1 MNLKTIVDKIN
12 DGTKLLLMI
21 PTIIFANRDDA
32 FIENVHVVSDFE
44 EGRPDLIAAKYY
56 GSPQG
61 LDIILKYNGI
71 SNPFSIQ
78 KGEQI
83 KIPLRSI
90 ALKKFNR
97 PQAVEEDV
105 VKRQF
110 IDTKRLSQ
118 KDRARIKA
126 LQKKYGKEDL
136 LPPNV
141 LDVGKK
147 TYKFERGK
155 IIFGR
160 QAQSDPVARKIASDV
175 TRGRKEIPT
184 GSSSPVEN
192 VENINRD
199 VRTTQTNVTNVS
211 NTTQNINRDTT
222 STQ

>member
-12 DGTKLLLMI
+12 DGTKLLMMI
-21 PTIIFANRDDA
+21 PTIIFANRENA
-32 FIENVHVVSDFE
+32 LIENVHIVSDFE

-78 KGEQI
+78 KGEEL
-83 KIPLRSI
+83 KIPVRNI
-90 ALKKFNR
+90 TLKKFNR
-97 PQAVEEDV
+97 PQTVEDDI
-105 VKRQF
+105 VKKQF
-110 IDTKRLSQ
+110 IDTKRLSK
-118 KDRARIKA
+118 KDQRRVKA

-160 QAQSDPVARKIASDV
+160 QAQSDPVAEKIASDV
-175 TRGRKEIPT
+175 VRGRKEIPT
-184 GSSSPVEN
+184 SPSSTVNS

-199 VRTTQTNVTNVS
+199 VR
-211 NTTQNINRDTT
+211 

>member
-12 DGTKLLLMI
+12 DGAKLLLMI
-21 PTIIFANRDDA
+21 PTVIFARRDDA

-78 KGEQI
+78 RGEEL
-83 KIPLRSI
+83 KIPVRNI
-90 ALKKFNR
+90 TLKKFNR
-97 PQAVEEDV
+97 PTQVDDDI
-105 VKRQF
+105 VKKQF
-110 IDTKRLSQ
+110 IDTKRLSK
-118 KDRARIKA
+118 KDQRRVKA
-126 LQKKYGKEDL
+126 LQKKYGQKDL

-141 LDVGKK
+141 LPEGKK

-155 IIFGR
+155 IIFGK
-160 QAQSDPVARKIASDV
+160 QAQSDPVAEKITRDV
-175 TRGRKEIPT
+175 VRGRKEIPT
-184 GSSSPVEN
+184 NPSSTVNSVE
-192 VENINRD
+192 
-199 VRTTQTNVTNVS
+199 S
-211 NTTQNINRDTT
+211 INRDTR

>member
-12 DGTKLLLMI
+12 DGTKLLMMI
-21 PTIIFANRDDA
+21 PTIIFANRENA
-32 FIENVHVVSDFE
+32 LIENVHIVSDFE

-78 KGEQI
+78 KGEEL
-83 KIPLRSI
+83 KIPVRNI
-90 ALKKFNR
+90 TLKKFTR
-97 PQAVEEDV
+97 PAQIEDDI
-105 VKRQF
+105 VKKQF
-110 IDTKRLSQ
+110 IDTKRLSR
-118 KDRARIKA
+118 KDQRRVKA
-126 LQKKYGKEDL
+126 LQKKYGKNDL

-155 IIFGR
+155 IVFGK
-160 QAQSDPVARKIASDV
+160 QAQSDPVAEKIASEV
-175 TRGRKEIPT
+175 VRGRKEIPT
-184 GSSSPVEN
+184 GASSPVEN

-222 STQ
+222 NTQ

>member
-12 DGTKLLLMI
+12 DGTKLLMMI
-21 PTIIFANRDDA
+21 PTIIFANRENA
-32 FIENVHVVSDFE
+32 LIENVHIVSDFE

-78 KGEQI
+78 RGEEL
-83 KIPLRSI
+83 KIPVRNI
-90 ALKKFNR
+90 TLKKFTR
-97 PQAVEEDV
+97 PAQIEDDI
-105 VKRQF
+105 VKKQF
-110 IDTKRLSQ
+110 IDTKRLSR
-118 KDRARIKA
+118 KDQRRVKA
-126 LQKKYGKEDL
+126 LQKKYGKDDL

-155 IIFGR
+155 IVFGK
-160 QAQSDPVARKIASDV
+160 QAQSDPVAEKIASEV
-175 TRGRKEIPT
+175 ARGRKEIPT
-184 GSSSPVEN
+184 GASSPVEN

-222 STQ
+222 NTQ